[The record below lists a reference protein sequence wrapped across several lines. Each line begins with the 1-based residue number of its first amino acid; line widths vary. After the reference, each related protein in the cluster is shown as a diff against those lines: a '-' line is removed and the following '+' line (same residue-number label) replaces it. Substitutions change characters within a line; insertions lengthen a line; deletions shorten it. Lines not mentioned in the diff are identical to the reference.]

1 MTVQAPV
8 ETQSPRERGWVYITA
23 CVLLVALAVG
33 GLIAFTGAVQTA
45 QAQEKADQMVAAL
58 EQAGVPNADR
68 DRIIRV
74 LGDDGGATCDDPSS
88 ALRRSTMFSM
98 LTNGAAGPGI
108 RPVIADSRAVRGQLL
123 IMQVYCPDE
132 LADLQQVVDD
142 LRTADLTNG

>member
-23 CVLLVALAVG
+23 CVLLVALVIG

-45 QAQEKADQMVAAL
+45 QAQEKADELVAAL
-58 EQAGVPNADR
+58 EQAGAPTPDR

-74 LGDDGGATCDDPSS
+74 LGDDGGATCHDPNS
-88 ALRRSTMFSM
+88 ALKRSTMFSM

-123 IMQVYCPDE
+123 IIQVYCPEE
-132 LADLQQVVDD
+132 LEDFQQLVDD
-142 LRTADLTNG
+142 LRTDDLTNG